1 MHSLVPNVGSV
12 VMPREAGLLGFILQE
27 KVHGPNALAL
37 WLCRSG
43 SFRIAPVVRKSES
56 YADGLDE
63 LPHRWLAS

>member
-1 MHSLVPNVGSV
+1 MWRKPGAVAAVWYVGELE
-12 VMPREAGLLGFILQE
+12 RRG
-27 KVHGPNALAL
+27 VHGPNALAL